1 MDRSTSTMF
10 AGFLMFLTGIYI
22 DYLSILIFNMSYSGI
37 DSGPRWIPFLGIS
50 FICPLGVAIIM
61 SGFLMR
67 QNVHI
72 GARRFLIL
80 FLLSELVFIFLRISW
95 IVW

>member
-1 MDRSTSTMF
+1 MDESTSSML

-22 DYLSILIFNMSYSGI
+22 DYLSILIFNTIYSGI

-50 FICPLGVAIIM
+50 FICPLGVAIII

-67 QNVHI
+67 QKVSI

-95 IVW
+95 LVW